1 MSRGRAA
8 GSPAFPPR
16 VHRPGAVVHNCSTSL
31 CTRRRPAVRPPP
43 ADQRAGASRPC
54 PARQAR
60 GPGADEIA
68 QEAATGGHRRYTGK
82 AGRGSVAAC
91 PSRHPDPVRAARRRC
106 ARVRRPVTAVPAIPQ
121 PHAGTRRADPINH
134 WARRPAEATP
144 VLGRGLGSS
153 PLPLR
158 RLPACR
164 TGATRFLLD
173 RIRQGPSMYEMEGPC
188 PASPH
193 RLASCLALPGPR
205 AAAGARYPCEAPV
218 SRLLPRSRGRPR
230 AVPVSS
236 GGIFLLHPRA
246 PRKGL
251 QGTISGV
258 SAIHIRF
265 HRKLG
270 VIRISPRLSTGL
282 FTVYPQ
288 PGDMS
293 RRTPGLLIPDVIG

>member
-1 MSRGRAA
+1 MRWLKKRPPVVTAALRERRAA
-8 GSPAFPPR
+8 P
-16 VHRPGAVVHNCSTSL
+16 V
-31 CTRRRPAVRPPP
+31 
-43 ADQRAGASRPC
+43 
-54 PARQAR
+54 
-60 GPGADEIA
+60 
-68 QEAATGGHRRYTGK
+68 
-82 AGRGSVAAC
+82 
-91 PSRHPDPVRAARRRC
+91 PSRHPDPVRAARRLC
-106 ARVRRPVTAVPAIPQ
+106 ARARGPVAALPALPQ
-121 PHAGTRRADPINH
+121 PQSGMRRAGSSANGV
-134 WARRPAEATP
+134 RRPAEGLARTRSP
-144 VLGRGLGSS
+144 GHRRCHCGGRGHAEQVQRHS
-153 PLPLR
+153 
-158 RLPACR
+158 CR
-164 TGATRFLLD
+164 TESGRAPPCMRW
-173 RIRQGPSMYEMEGPC
+173 RGPARPRRTGWPVAWPC
-188 PASPH
+188 
-193 RLASCLALPGPR
+193 RRR
-205 AAAGARYPCEAPV
+205 APPAGARYPCEGPV